1 MITQRRAIHA
11 ILLTQENETLLLRVC
26 EPETGEWF
34 WSTPG
39 GVLEPGET
47 IEEGLL
53 TGQELE

>member
-1 MITQRRAIHA
+1 VITQRRAIQA

-26 EPETGEWF
+26 EPETSEWF

-53 TGQELE
+53 TGQ